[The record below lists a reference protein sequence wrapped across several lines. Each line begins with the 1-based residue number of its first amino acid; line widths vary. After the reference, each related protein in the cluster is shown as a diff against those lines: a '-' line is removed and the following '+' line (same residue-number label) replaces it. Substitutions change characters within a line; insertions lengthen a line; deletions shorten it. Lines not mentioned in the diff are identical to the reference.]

1 MRYRMEDPTGDYI
14 FGTSAPFLV
23 NTPAAVG
30 QAVLT
35 RLKLYAREWFLDQR
49 EGLDLNLIFGYG
61 TQATRDH
68 EVQRRII
75 ETIGVKRI
83 LTYNSRVNGRVFSVA
98 AEVDTIYGPITISGD
113 IR

>member
-1 MRYRMEDPTGDYI
+1 MRYRMESPTGDYI

-23 NTPAAVG
+23 NTPGTVA

-35 RLKLYAREWFLDQR
+35 RLRLYVNEWFLDRR
-49 EGLDLNLIFGYG
+49 EGLDLDLIFGYG

-68 EVQRRII
+68 EVQRRIV
-75 ETIGVKRI
+75 ETTGVRRI
-83 LTYNSRVNGRVFSVA
+83 LAYNSRVDGRVFSVV
-98 AEVDTIYGPITISGD
+98 AEVDTIYGPITINED